1 MNVLS
6 KALAEYEKLAA
17 ALGMSW
23 KIRRN
28 IWLMAMDGKMKTHLA
43 YHLYNKT
50 RKIKSLSAISAFAGD
65 VVYSQVKRNHPQVLT
80 AKQSL
85 KLIAEKRASVGR
97 FGDGE
102 YKLIRGKSLRFQ
114 SAVPEL
120 VVRLKQVFYSNVPG
134 FYVGFREIADYQN
147 RPQFFAHEKHNLI
160 RNWQL
165 FAKLSNELYLSSYL
179 SGIMDLTVW
188 NLVFHGRE
196 IILITNSEMESVAT
210 QTKLF
215 CKAAKLHFIQAP
227 AEQAFSQYDS
237 LLNQA
242 SEHREDCLYLLA
254 CGPVATVLAFDLHNS
269 GRQAVDIGHF
279 IYRFKR

>member
-1 MNVLS
+1 
-6 KALAEYEKLAA
+6 
-17 ALGMSW
+17 
-23 KIRRN
+23 
-28 IWLMAMDGKMKTHLA
+28 MKTHLA

-50 RKIKSLSAISAFAGD
+50 RKIKSLSAVSAFAGD
-65 VVYSQVKRNHPQVLT
+65 VVYSQVKQNYPKVLT

-85 KLIAEKRASVGR
+85 KLIAEKRISVGR

-120 VVRLKQVFYSNVPG
+120 VTRLKQVFYSDVPG
-134 FYVGFREIADYQN
+134 FYVGTREMVDYQN
-147 RPQFFAHEKHNLI
+147 CPQFCAREKHNLI

-165 FAKLSNELYLSSYL
+165 FEKLTNEFYLSSYL
-179 SGIMDLTVW
+179 SGVMDLTDW
-188 NLVFHGRE
+188 NSVFHERE
-196 IILITNSEMESVAT
+196 ITLITNSEMETVAT

-215 CKAAKLHFIQAP
+215 GKAAKLHFIQAP

-237 LLNQA
+237 LLNKA

-279 IYRFKR
+279 IHRFKR